1 MNVRVLGS
9 YGSRMPGHHTSSLLI
24 NGRLLLDAGTV
35 TATLT
40 LDEQRAI
47 DDVLLTHAHLDHM
60 VDLAFLV
67 DNVLTLRPEPLRL
80 WAPAPVLETLRR
92 HLFNDAI
99 WPDFTRLPS
108 PQAPA
113 LRLIPLEEGR
123 ETLVAGLQVR
133 WAQTTHP
140 VCSAGYCLSEGTA
153 SLLHSG
159 DTGVTDAVWQLAREC
174 PQLKLAFVET
184 SFPNRLA
191 DLATASGHL
200 TPAMLQGELRKL
212 GRDDLPVKVFHIKP
226 QFLEE
231 IVAELNALDDGRLQ
245 ILRGGEDFSL

>member
-1 MNVRVLGS
+1 MNIRVLGS
-9 YGSRMPGHHTSSLLI
+9 YGSRTPGHHTSSLLI

-35 TATLT
+35 TAALSIE
-40 LDEQRAI
+40 EQRSI
-47 DDVLLTHAHLDHM
+47 DDVLLTHAHLDHT

-67 DNVLTLRPEPLRL
+67 DNVLTLRSEPLRL

-99 WPDFTRLPS
+99 WPDFTRLPT

-113 LRLIPLEEGR
+113 LRLLPLAEEGA
-123 ETLVAGLQVR
+123 TPVAGLQVR
-133 WAQTTHP
+133 WKRTTHP
-140 VCSAGYCLSEGTA
+140 VCAVGYCLSEGET

-159 DTGVTDAVWQLAREC
+159 DTGITEALWQMARGC
-174 PQLKLAFVET
+174 PQLRMAFVET

-212 GRDDLPVKVFHIKP
+212 GRDNLPVKVFHIKP
-226 QFLEE
+226 QFFDE
-231 IVAELNALDDGRLQ
+231 IVAELNALEDGRLQ
-245 ILRGGEDFSL
+245 ILRGGEEFSL